1 MLHNNISKTIS
12 IRLNSNRNTQF
23 NISGQVLEDM
33 GDVTDLGSIIN
44 KDGGASEDVQNWI
57 KKAQL
62 ALGQIGTLVWM

>member
-44 KDGGASEDVQNWI
+44 KDGRASEDVQNWI